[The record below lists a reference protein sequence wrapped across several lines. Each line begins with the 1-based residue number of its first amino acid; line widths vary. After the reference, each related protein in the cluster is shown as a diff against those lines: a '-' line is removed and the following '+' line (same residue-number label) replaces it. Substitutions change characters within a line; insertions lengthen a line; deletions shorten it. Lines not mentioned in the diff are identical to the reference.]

1 MSESISGWDKDRL
14 VFVTRS
20 VLLIV
25 RSESR
30 GDTDPVII
38 DLRFVPL
45 VLESGTSIML
55 SFVPRSFFFNTEE
68 LIKAGRHCPLLC
80 SAEVRERT
88 KTGQRL
94 CSLRP
99 VPCSLDSQE

>member
-1 MSESISGWDKDRL
+1 MVVIITRFALLMSESVSGWDKDRV

-38 DLRFVPL
+38 DLRLVPL
-45 VLESGTSIML
+45 MLESGTSIMF

-68 LIKAGRHCPLLC
+68 
-80 SAEVRERT
+80 
-88 KTGQRL
+88 
-94 CSLRP
+94 
-99 VPCSLDSQE
+99 